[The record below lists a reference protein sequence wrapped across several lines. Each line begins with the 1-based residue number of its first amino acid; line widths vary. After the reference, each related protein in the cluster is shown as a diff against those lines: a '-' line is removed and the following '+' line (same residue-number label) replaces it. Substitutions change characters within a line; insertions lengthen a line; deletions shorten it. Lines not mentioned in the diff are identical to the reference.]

1 MNSLIIAADLST
13 QLKIVM
19 VALAASAVFAIVG
32 LTGGIPTENARN
44 AEASSVVVPVERID
58 VKPTGRS
65 RTHAPEGGV

>member
-44 AEASSVVVPVERID
+44 EASPVVVPVERID